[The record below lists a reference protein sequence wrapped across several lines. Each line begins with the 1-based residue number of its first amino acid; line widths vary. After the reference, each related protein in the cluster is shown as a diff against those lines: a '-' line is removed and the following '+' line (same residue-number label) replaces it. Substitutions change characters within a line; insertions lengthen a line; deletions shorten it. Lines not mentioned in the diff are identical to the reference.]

1 MQEKR
6 ILVWDLP
13 VRVFHWLLFALVVT
27 AVVTGLRGGNL
38 MTVHGLVG
46 QLILGLLAFRVA
58 WGLFGPTY
66 ARFNNFVR
74 GPSAILA
81 YLRGDWHGVGHNP
94 VGALSVLAL
103 MAVLFVQVL
112 LGLFANDDIAFRGP
126 FNPLVSRETSAFITG
141 LHRTTGWLIIA
152 LVSLHVLAIFY
163 YALVRKDNLV
173 RPMITGW
180 KSVSDPTA
188 RSTEA
193 MRGVRLP
200 IAFVIAVSFA
210 AVVAWMASG
219 GPMTVL
225 APPPPP
231 VVAPW

>member
-13 VRVFHWLLFALVVT
+13 LRLFHWLLFTLVVAAILT
-27 AVVTGLRGGNL
+27 ALQGGNL
-38 MTVHGLVG
+38 MPVHGLLG
-46 QLILGLLAFRVA
+46 QLVLGLIAFRVA

-66 ARFNNFVR
+66 ARFHNFVR
-74 GPSAILA
+74 GPSAVLA
-81 YLRGDWHGVGHNP
+81 YLRGAWQGVGHNP
-94 VGALSVLAL
+94 LGALSVLAL

-126 FNPLVSRETSAFITG
+126 FNPLVSGETSDLITG
-141 LHRTTGWLIIA
+141 LHRANGWLIVA
-152 LVSLHVLAIFY
+152 LVSLHVLAILY
-163 YALVRKDNLV
+163 YTLVRKDNLV
-173 RPMITGW
+173 RPMITGR
-180 KSVSDPTA
+180 KSVADPNA
-188 RSTEA
+188 RDTESL
-193 MRGVRLP
+193 RGVRLS

-210 AVVAWMASG
+210 AVVVWMASG

-231 VVAPW
+231 VIAPW